1 MLSPK
6 LISFLCTFT
15 KAECQSFD
23 LFLCS
28 PYFNEQS
35 DLQRLFSL
43 LCPPL
48 LELAEEELQQAQ
60 QMKKEVVWKKLFGR
74 QPYNDAKLRRYCSE
88 LLHLA
93 YRFRYVSSCLSDD
106 KSELVYLLDKT
117 KQPGMEKHFRGVD
130 RKFNSLKQSEQQP
143 SRDYFEQLYAYHMTH
158 HRQQEAKGEKLDNFT
173 QIECADYYLDCH
185 YYLQKLKHYCDA
197 LGYQNFMARKPDI
210 RIPEGFLEQLGA
222 SDLLQEQPWLRTYY
236 LTARMLA
243 AEDGEPWFY
252 ELKELLFTE
261 VEQLP
266 KEDANALCIHLSNF
280 CIDKKINLG
289 VTDFFHELFDVYRR
303 AIEAGLFLKDG
314 LLSHQDYKNIISVGL
329 HIKEFTWVEY
339 FIQHYT
345 KMLSAEHRDNAFTYN
360 LAKVYFHQAQ
370 YEKVIE
376 QLREVEYQSPVYALG
391 SKLLLLLTYFEMGEF
406 LALDSLLD
414 SFRIYLRRNQQISR
428 EVKQQ
433 YLNVIRF
440 TRKLSRLNPG
450 DEKNLQKIE
459 QQVQNCKTLAARQW
473 LGEKIAD
480 LK

>member
-6 LISFLCTFT
+6 LISFLS
-15 KAECQSFD
+15 SFSSSELQAFD
-23 LFLCS
+23 GFLRS
-28 PYFNEQS
+28 PYFNQNSELVKLFMLLQAPLT
-35 DLQRLFSL
+35 DLPGSK
-43 LCPPL
+43 
-48 LELAEEELQQAQ
+48 LQQAAKLE
-60 QMKKEVVWKKLFGR
+60 KKVVWKKLFGR
-74 QPYNDAKLRRYCSE
+74 QAYNDAKLRRYCSE

-93 YRFRYVSSCLSDD
+93 YQFKYVDHCISDA
-106 KSELVYLLDKT
+106 KEEIVYLLNTT
-117 KQPGMEKHFRGVD
+117 KQPGMEKHFRGID
-130 RKFNSLKQSEQQP
+130 RKFNNLKQSEQQP
-143 SRDYFEQLYAYHMTH
+143 SRDYFEQLYAYHMAH
-158 HRQQEAKGEKLDNFT
+158 HRKQEATGEKLDNFR

-210 RIPEGFLEQLGA
+210 RLPEDFLEKLSH
-222 SDLLQEQPWLRTYY
+222 SDLLKEQPWLRMYY
-236 LTARMLA
+236 FTARMLA
-243 AEDGEPWFY
+243 AENGEPWFY
-252 ELKELLFTE
+252 KLKEQLFSE

-266 KEDANALCIHLSNF
+266 EEDANALCIHLSNF
-280 CIDKKINLG
+280 CIDKKINVG
-289 VTDFFHELFDVYRR
+289 ETAFFHELFDVYRR
-303 AIEAGLFLKDG
+303 SIESGLLIKNEV
-314 LLSHQDYKNIISVGL
+314 LSHQDYKNIISVGL
-329 HIKEFTWVEY
+329 HIKEFAWVEY

-345 KMLSAEHRDNAFTYN
+345 EKLSAEYRENALTYN

-414 SFRIYLRRNQQISR
+414 SFRIYLRRNRQISR

-440 TRKLSRLNPG
+440 TRKLSRVNPG
-450 DEKNLQKIE
+450 DEKRLLKIE

-473 LGEKIAD
+473 LQEKIAE

>member
-6 LISFLCTFT
+6 LISFLS
-15 KAECQSFD
+15 SFSSSELQAFD
-23 LFLCS
+23 GFLRS
-28 PYFNEQS
+28 PYFNQNSELVKLFMLLQAPLT
-35 DLQRLFSL
+35 DL
-43 LCPPL
+43 PGPK
-48 LELAEEELQQAQ
+48 LQQAAKLE
-60 QMKKEVVWKKLFGR
+60 KKVVWKKLFGR
-74 QPYNDAKLRRYCSE
+74 QAYNDAKLRRYCSE

-93 YRFRYVSSCLSDD
+93 YQFKYVDHCISDA
-106 KSELVYLLDKT
+106 KEEIVYLLNTT
-117 KQPGMEKHFRGVD
+117 KQPGMEKHFRGID
-130 RKFNSLKQSEQQP
+130 RKFNNLKQSEHQP
-143 SRDYFEQLYAYHMTH
+143 SRDYFEQLYAYHMAH
-158 HRQQEAKGEKLDNFT
+158 HRKQEATGEKLDNFR

-210 RIPEGFLEQLGA
+210 RLPEDFLEKLSH
-222 SDLLQEQPWLRTYY
+222 SDLLKEQPWLRMYY
-236 LTARMLA
+236 FTARMLA
-243 AEDGEPWFY
+243 AENGEPWFY
-252 ELKELLFTE
+252 KLKEQLFSE

-266 KEDANALCIHLSNF
+266 EEDANALCIHLSNF
-280 CIDKKINLG
+280 CIDKKINVG
-289 VTDFFHELFDVYRR
+289 ETAFFHELFDVYRR
-303 AIEAGLFLKDG
+303 SIESGLLIKNEV
-314 LLSHQDYKNIISVGL
+314 LSHQDYKNIISVGL
-329 HIKEFTWVEY
+329 HIKEFAWVEY

-345 KMLSAEHRDNAFTYN
+345 EKLSAEYRENALTYN

-414 SFRIYLRRNQQISR
+414 SFRIYLRRNRQISR

-440 TRKLSRLNPG
+440 TRKLSRVNPG
-450 DEKNLQKIE
+450 DEKRLLKIE

-473 LGEKIAD
+473 LQEKIAE

>member
-6 LISFLCTFT
+6 LISFLG
-15 KAECQSFD
+15 SFSSSELHAFD
-23 LFLCS
+23 DFLRS
-28 PYFNEQS
+28 PYFNQNSELVKLFMLLQTPLA
-35 DLQRLFSL
+35 DL
-43 LCPPL
+43 PG
-48 LELAEEELQQAQ
+48 AELQQAAELE
-60 QMKKEVVWKKLFGR
+60 KKVVWKKLFGR
-74 QPYNDAKLRRYCSE
+74 QTYNDAKLRRYCSE

-93 YRFRYVSSCLSDD
+93 YQFKYVNNCMSDN
-106 KSELVYLLDKT
+106 KEEVVYLLDTT
-117 KQPGMEKHFRGVD
+117 KQPGMEKHFRGID
-130 RKFNSLKQSEQQP
+130 RKFKNLKQSEQQP
-143 SRDYFEQLYAYHMTH
+143 SRDYFEQLYAYHMVH
-158 HRQQEAKGEKLDNFT
+158 HRKQEATGEKLDNFR

-210 RIPEGFLEQLGA
+210 RLPEDFLEKLSH
-222 SDLLQEQPWLRTYY
+222 SDLLKEQPWLRMYY
-236 LTARMLA
+236 FTARMLA
-243 AEDGEPWFY
+243 AENGEPWFY
-252 ELKELLFTE
+252 KLKEQLFSE

-280 CIDKKINLG
+280 CIDKKINVG
-289 VTDFFHELFDVYRR
+289 ETAFFHELFDVYRR
-303 AIEAGLFLKDG
+303 SIESGLLIKDG

-329 HIKEFTWVEY
+329 HIKQFAWVEY

-345 KMLSAEHRDNAFTYN
+345 EKLSAEHRENALTYN

-414 SFRIYLRRNQQISR
+414 SFRIYLRRNRQISR

-440 TRKLSRLNPG
+440 TRKLSRVNPG
-450 DEKNLQKIE
+450 DEKRLLKIE
-459 QQVQNCKTLAARQW
+459 EQVQNCKTLAARQW
-473 LGEKIAD
+473 LQEKIAE